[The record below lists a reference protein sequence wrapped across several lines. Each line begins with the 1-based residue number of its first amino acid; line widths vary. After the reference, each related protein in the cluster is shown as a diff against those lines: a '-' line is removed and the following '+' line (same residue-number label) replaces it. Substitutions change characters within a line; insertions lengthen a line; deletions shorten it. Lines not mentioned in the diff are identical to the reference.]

1 LPYRPSSTS
10 HGTPARSPSTSALD
24 VEPSPRP
31 SSPLSPRRAHALDD
45 AGASASLTPLVD
57 EPRHTSALDEHQRP
71 RRRAVAA
78 ALVAVEPSTS
88 PRPRRRRRFGF
99 PNAPR
104 RRATAHQRPPEPPA
118 RPQARR
124 RRGPLRRSALH
135 EPTPATTRALRRP

>member
-1 LPYRPSSTS
+1 
-10 HGTPARSPSTSALD
+10 ARSTSTSALD

-57 EPRHTSALDEHQRP
+57 EPPDTRALDEQQRP

-88 PRPRRRRRFGF
+88 PRPRPRRRFGF

-104 RRATAHQRPPEPPA
+104 RRATAHQRARRAPA
-118 RPQARR
+118 PSTSSR
-124 RRGPLRRSALH
+124 RRGPRR
-135 EPTPATTRALRRP
+135 R